1 MKKILKFCSVFFK
14 CTGTLSSILMVSI
27 VLLGFEKTPGTYINY
42 VEMPLYAEFLNAKS
56 VKYYINSY
64 GASHYEIE
72 VEKIEYNKNI
82 ATTLMFAE
90 KFEVTDNRFIYF
102 DNYYIFSIVIDDDFN
117 AIPSELI
124 KK

>member
-1 MKKILKFCSVFFK
+1 
-14 CTGTLSSILMVSI
+14 
-27 VLLGFEKTPGTYINY
+27 
-42 VEMPLYAEFLNAKS
+42 MPLYAEFLNAKS

-102 DNYYIFSIVIDDDFN
+102 DNYYIFSIVIDADFN

>member
-1 MKKILKFCSVFFK
+1 
-14 CTGTLSSILMVSI
+14 
-27 VLLGFEKTPGTYINY
+27 
-42 VEMPLYAEFLNAKS
+42 
-56 VKYYINSY
+56 
-64 GASHYEIE
+64 
-72 VEKIEYNKNI
+72 
-82 ATTLMFAE
+82 MFSE